1 MTASTE
7 TSTPKAVETP
17 DATSRYFNREVSW
30 LKFNRRVLEEAQN
43 PNHPL
48 LERLRFLSISG
59 GNLDEFFMVRVAG
72 LRGQQMRGIE
82 EVSIDGLIPAQQ
94 LELIGKEADE
104 LMADQQVLW
113 RQLRTEMASQGI
125 RVVSGADVAQGDRA
139 GLETYFREEI
149 FPILTLQALDPAR
162 VLQRGYAW
170 LSDEA
175 GHAVTHAARTHA
187 GQHLRAHARAV
198 IDHADQLAPALLD
211 DDLDAGGARVQR
223 ILDQLLHGGSG
234 SFHDLA
240 RCDAVDKNGIKAAN
254 GHSESFRKRSLQG
267 FVGKGHAGIF

>member
-149 FPILTLQALDPAR
+149 FPILTLQALDPAHPFPFIPNLGMSMIFDLER
-162 VLQRGYAW
+162 R
-170 LSDEA
+170 SDEEEI
-175 GHAVTHAARTHA
+175 RE
-187 GQHLRAHARAV
+187 L
-198 IDHADQLAPALLD
+198 IMIPATLPRFV
-211 DDLDAGGARVQR
+211 RV
-223 ILDQLLHGGSG
+223 
-234 SFHDLA
+234 
-240 RCDAVDKNGIKAAN
+240 
-254 GHSESFRKRSLQG
+254 
-267 FVGKGHAGIF
+267 